1 MSATLSVIFNL
12 KVQPFGFWLLR
23 IISPL
28 SRTGKYR
35 RKHESRLPHSDHS
48 DLETAFSFYS
58 YAIFSARKGIDYKMN
73 YFPLSLTVAI

>member
-12 KVQPFGFWLLR
+12 KVQPFGIWLLR

-35 RKHESRLPHSDHS
+35 RKQLSRPLTDYSDW
-48 DLETAFSFYS
+48 ETAFSFYS

>member
-12 KVQPFGFWLLR
+12 KVQPFGIWLLR

-35 RKHESRLPHSDHS
+35 RKHESRLLYSEYS
-48 DLETAFSFYS
+48 DLETTFLFYF
-58 YAIFSARKGIDYKMN
+58 YAIFSARKGFDYKMN

>member
-12 KVQPFGFWLLR
+12 KVQPFGIWLLR

-35 RKHESRLPHSDHS
+35 RKQLSRLPFRLLGLGDGFPFFI
-48 DLETAFSFYS
+48 L
-58 YAIFSARKGIDYKMN
+58 IR
-73 YFPLSLTVAI
+73 YFPRVRELTIK

>member
-12 KVQPFGFWLLR
+12 KVQPFGIWLLR

-35 RKHESRLPHSDHS
+35 RKQKSRSPHSDHS
-48 DLETAFSFYS
+48 DLETAYLFSLLRD
-58 YAIFSARKGIDYKMN
+58 IFRA
-73 YFPLSLTVAI
+73 